1 MSARKPLHKKD
12 HLRLATNANTVAFT
26 GDIVPGAFNVQ
37 NGRMR
42 QRPQIATDSY
52 SPYVE
57 STQNEMRQQKQPAPP
72 RFDYASSHNV
82 EGSSRVGN
90 ATFVPASSNGLAE
103 ATPVSADPDRASQRQ
118 KQDRLSLWEVEQIKE
133 EAEQNVQRQV
143 QSTAV
148 EAQEYDEKEAQAVAD
163 MRRRK
168 KRRRCIA
175 TVLFFVLLAVAALV
189 VGLILGLR
197 DDGGSKGTTK
207 AVEGIDVPDLT
218 SVPTQAPTIPPNVT
232 DTNVDCPNAIGIAVE
247 KDETVDDFS
256 QNISLIGSTQAAL
269 EEVSDQ
275 TPVCG
280 PQVVENGLGMWYRF
294 PGDNQVWTIS
304 LCGTDEDEGVSTTF
318 DSQLSIFESSIGKNE
333 CSEMEC
339 RASNDQFCGDRS
351 QVTFTSVVGKMYF
364 IYIHG
369 YRDQRGLFHLNM
381 YPEKQDHFSC
391 DKAKKEDSSWN
402 ELVGST
408 FEMTEALEGD
418 DADAIPKLT
427 CNADGTPNTANPL
440 PGLWYEMTGTGNVLT
455 VSTCSDTATYDA
467 KISVVTAGGGGGCD
481 GGDVFQC
488 VAILEE
494 VCPTGLGRIISFPSV
509 ASTQYHAIVH
519 GPPEQDDDG
528 EAESNARRQRRNLDD
543 LESPIITLR
552 GNLARTLQDNATD
565 DNVTAAFL
573 SADQF
578 EVGLTIVDNV
588 PPGTFLYKPR
598 ERCQDA
604 TVLDITTSNSTAV
617 LGSIQP
623 SPPLTLPP
631 SANDFGGKCGDATYG
646 MAPGVWYSVVGNGQ
660 IISATTCDESTN
672 FDTQITVFEG
682 DCFITPDVA
691 DQGDVP
697 LQCVTGND
705 QSACGSSSFV
715 EWQSELGV
723 VYRILV
729 HGYGSRVGDF
739 ALIVSTTF
747 TEAPSPSPSSVPSEN
762 PTTSPSATPTITKSM
777 NPTQFPTTVP
787 SSQPS
792 TYPSTPMPTT
802 LGSDSP
808 TVSLQPSIAPTVTPS
823 ISPSSTPS
831 VLPSM
836 SPSSVPSIN
845 PTSTPTLLPS
855 MLPSIVASMGPTSN
869 PSIRPTSMPSSPP
882 SALPSAA
889 PTLNPTTSPTMEPSE
904 TPSAA
909 PTASPTMQP
918 TNAPTSMPTSNPT
931 SMPTSNPTSMPTN
944 LPTTS
949 PTMAPTAN
957 PTTTPTV
964 SPSAP
969 PTFLYTVE
977 DACASAGTL
986 DIDGGAEVGTID
998 PIPNALPIDSIN
1010 FQGTC
1015 SASTF
1020 TSPWGAWY
1028 SFNGNNRLTAIDSC
1042 SEITSIELQITVFQR
1057 LPSADGKLCSN
1068 LQCVAGNDTPC
1079 GLVWFE
1085 ALFGQQYFI
1094 FIHPV
1099 NPGETG
1105 TYLLNIQDQ
1114 AL

>member
-787 SSQPS
+787 SSQP
-792 TYPSTPMPTT
+792 T
-802 LGSDSP
+802 
-808 TVSLQPSIAPTVTPS
+808 
-823 ISPSSTPS
+823 
-831 VLPSM
+831 
-836 SPSSVPSIN
+836 
-845 PTSTPTLLPS
+845 
-855 MLPSIVASMGPTSN
+855 
-869 PSIRPTSMPSSPP
+869 
-882 SALPSAA
+882 